1 MTNSPV
7 SGPTGADPRPVAD
20 EVDAAAF
27 REAMSRLGSAVHIAT
42 TDGAS
47 GRCGTTVSA
56 VTSVSDSP
64 PSILVC
70 VNRQARINAAIKE
83 NGVFAINTLPAHAER
98 LSDAFAGK
106 GGLSFDERFAL
117 AEWMVLA
124 TGTPV
129 LAAARVGLDC
139 RVTEI
144 TEVGTHS
151 VIFGEVV
158 ALSLGDRGP
167 ALIYLDRAYHRI

>member
-20 EVDAAAF
+20 EVDA
-27 REAMSRLGSAVHIAT
+27 
-42 TDGAS
+42 
-47 GRCGTTVSA
+47 
-56 VTSVSDSP
+56 
-64 PSILVC
+64 
-70 VNRQARINAAIKE
+70 
-83 NGVFAINTLPAHAER
+83 
-98 LSDAFAGK
+98 
-106 GGLSFDERFAL
+106 
-117 AEWMVLA
+117 
-124 TGTPV
+124 
-129 LAAARVGLDC
+129 AAARVGLDC

>member
-1 MTNSPV
+1 MSN
-7 SGPTGADPRPVAD
+7 GPAQAGAPNGAEGVEAM
-20 EVDAAAF
+20 AF
-27 REAMSRLGSAVHIAT
+27 REAMSRLGAAVHIAT
-42 TDGAS
+42 TDGPA

-56 VTSVSDSP
+56 VTSVSDTP

-70 VNRQARINAAIKE
+70 VNRRARINTAIKE
-83 NGVFAINTLPAHAER
+83 NGVFAINTLPAHAEA

-106 GGLSFDERFAL
+106 GDLSFEDRFAL
-117 AEWMVLA
+117 ARWQSLV
-124 TGTPV
+124 TGTPL
-129 LAAARVGLDC
+129 LAGARVALDC

-144 TEVGTHS
+144 SEVGTHS

-158 ALSLGDRGP
+158 ALTLGDRGP

>member
-1 MTNSPV
+1 MTN
-7 SGPTGADPRPVAD
+7 GPMHKSNPTDGIDSL
-20 EVDAAAF
+20 AF
-27 REAMSRLGSAVHIAT
+27 REAMSRLGAAVHIAT

-56 VTSVSDSP
+56 VTSVSDAP

-70 VNRQARINAAIKE
+70 VNRRARINTAIKE
-83 NGVFAINTLPAHAER
+83 NGVFAINTLPAHAEA

-106 GGLSFDERFAL
+106 GDLGFDERFAL
-117 AEWMVLA
+117 ADWKAALTGAPMLA
-124 TGTPV
+124 N
-129 LAAARVGLDC
+129 ARVALDC
-139 RVTEI
+139 RVTEV

-151 VIFGEVV
+151 VVFGEVV
-158 ALSLGDRGP
+158 ALTLGDRGP